1 MNDTVKDGNGYQVL
15 LDVVRLN
22 YVSVVWT
29 HKIQEKQADIYAAQ
43 YKGIESFNVILAAL
57 TSCGAVSIFT
67 NPDSLA
73 LKIATVVLSFATTA
87 VTAYLKSFDLKAM
100 EKQHKDA
107 ANNFLVIRNELL
119 QIIAE
124 IHMQKK
130 MISEIDKEFRDI
142 TAGLNSLYLSAPS
155 TTAVAV
161 ASAEKALGPDK
172 EYTYA
177 DADIDRFLP
186 PNLRGPLMYK
196 ENANGDG
203 N

>member
-1 MNDTVKDGNGYQVL
+1 MNDTVKDVNGYQLL

-22 YVSVVWT
+22 YASVVWT

-130 MISEIDKEFRDI
+130 MVSEIDKEFRDI
-142 TAGLNSLYLSAPS
+142 TAELDSLYLSAPS
-155 TTAVAV
+155 TTGSRCCVCGKG
-161 ASAEKALGPDK
+161 SRP
-172 EYTYA
+172 
-177 DADIDRFLP
+177 R
-186 PNLRGPLMYK
+186 
-196 ENANGDG
+196 
-203 N
+203 